1 MLFGSCHW
9 VLVDDWSRRYVCW
22 PLGLVKFLILFPVP
36 GGTVATQLMVSSLT
50 SFIKQATE
58 KATTVLGTSPIL
70 KCLGPPPKLKSY
82 SSCWQLRSGPGPR
95 QRL

>member
-1 MLFGSCHW
+1 MLA
-9 VLVDDWSRRYVCW
+9 DDWSRHYICW

-58 KATTVLGTSPIL
+58 KVASVLGTLLIL
-70 KCLGPPPKLKSY
+70 KCWGPLPKLKSY